1 MKSWKSTPAL
11 CAFFVVA
18 ALIVAGCGSSSSS
31 SSSHKAGSVP
41 AGDVAVVAGNPITKR
56 AVLHWMYIDAKT
68 SAASDPGSPV
78 IVPEDPPEFPKCIAQ
93 ARAQIPS
100 LAKESAAQIRTA
112 CQSAF
117 TSLESPVL
125 DFLIKAYWYQ
135 GTAHKLGI
143 TLTNA
148 QLQKAI
154 TAAKVQGGIKTA
166 AAYKSFLSTY
176 GYTTADVSYKVRVT
190 TLYSKLSKRHPT
202 TVTSAEIASY
212 YAAHKSSYGSAEK
225 LNLRI
230 VLAKT
235 QANANA
241 AKSALQGGQSWD
253 AIAKKYSIDPT
264 TKDTGGL
271 LSGVTANEEDAAL
284 SKAAFAAPLNKL
296 EGPVKGQFGYYVFTV
311 LKKTPA
317 TQETLAKATPAIKQ
331 TLTTKKTT
339 AAETAVNTLASGQ
352 WKSQTFCTK
361 LFAMADCSNYVKPKT
376 TASATAP
383 TTTPTP
389 TVTKGSTQT
398 APTKKSP
405 TPSKKSSTTS
415 SSSSK

>member
-154 TAAKVQGGIKTA
+154 AAAKVQGGIKTA